1 MPFRASAQMIF
12 GQNLIVNGD
21 AEAGSADPT
30 GMSSVS
36 SIPGWTKTGSV
47 DVLSYS
53 SDYRISPSAPQL
65 IPLSHGA
72 NYFSSGPATSALT
85 SLTQSI
91 DLSSA
96 ASSIDAGTVSAA
108 LSAYLGGYS
117 STPDSAAFSVSFLG
131 TAGNTL
137 GTLPAGSV
145 TVTDRNGITGMEYR
159 RQIGLVPS
167 GTRTASVTLVLN
179 STATIDNTVFADNL
193 SLVLNA
199 PALPQS
205 VFGPNL
211 IVNGG
216 AEAGPAANVN
226 NVVSDV
232 PDWSRTGN
240 FTVDSYSDT
249 AGDMPIAVGLS
260 SPGNNFFYGG
270 VSNEQSMA
278 FQECDISPA
287 AGLIDA
293 GKVNFVLSGW
303 LGGYEEQ
310 GDNAMLTLQF
320 RDWANNT
327 IGSSPQIGPVSAS
340 DREGI
345 TELLQ
350 RSTNGTVPAGARY
363 VYLLLTMTRL
373 NEIFN
378 DGMADGL
385 SLVLSSSV
393 GPPASM
399 LIVSGNNQTGQAG
412 APLANPVVVQVLDNQ
427 MNPVPGVTVA
437 FSASNAILTTTT
449 AQTDSSGQA
458 STEVTLGSNAGAA
471 SVTATVAGLTPATFT
486 LTVASAPTLP
496 TISAVVNGASFQP
509 GIVSGSFASILG
521 NNLARDARNWQ
532 GPDFVNGALPIE
544 LDQTAVTVNGKNAFV
559 AYISSTQLNVIL
571 PDDPATGAVAVQV
584 TDQLGNSN
592 TFSANKL
599 ALSPA
604 LFTFT
609 TRYPAA
615 VHSNGTD
622 IGPPNLLK
630 GVITVPA
637 APGEVILIFG
647 TGFGPTS
654 PVIPTGHL
662 FSKAEPIAQ
671 PVTATVGNM
680 AADVQGFLVLS
691 GQYQFNLIVPKLP
704 PGDAKVVIT
713 ISGLSTQDG
722 LYLTVGPVPGE
733 LLIPPDVLR
742 N

>member
-1 MPFRASAQMIF
+1 
-12 GQNLIVNGD
+12 
-21 AEAGSADPT
+21 
-30 GMSSVS
+30 
-36 SIPGWTKTGSV
+36 
-47 DVLSYS
+47 
-53 SDYRISPSAPQL
+53 
-65 IPLSHGA
+65 
-72 NYFSSGPATSALT
+72 
-85 SLTQSI
+85 
-91 DLSSA
+91 
-96 ASSIDAGTVSAA
+96 
-108 LSAYLGGYS
+108 
-117 STPDSAAFSVSFLG
+117 
-131 TAGNTL
+131 
-137 GTLPAGSV
+137 
-145 TVTDRNGITGMEYR
+145 MEYR

-521 NNLARDARNWQ
+521 NNLARDARN
-532 GPDFVNGALPIE
+532 
-544 LDQTAVTVNGKNAFV
+544 
-559 AYISSTQLNVIL
+559 
-571 PDDPATGAVAVQV
+571 
-584 TDQLGNSN
+584 
-592 TFSANKL
+592 
-599 ALSPA
+599 
-604 LFTFT
+604 
-609 TRYPAA
+609 
-615 VHSNGTD
+615 
-622 IGPPNLLK
+622 
-630 GVITVPA
+630 
-637 APGEVILIFG
+637 
-647 TGFGPTS
+647 
-654 PVIPTGHL
+654 
-662 FSKAEPIAQ
+662 
-671 PVTATVGNM
+671 
-680 AADVQGFLVLS
+680 
-691 GQYQFNLIVPKLP
+691 
-704 PGDAKVVIT
+704 
-713 ISGLSTQDG
+713 
-722 LYLTVGPVPGE
+722 
-733 LLIPPDVLR
+733 
-742 N
+742 